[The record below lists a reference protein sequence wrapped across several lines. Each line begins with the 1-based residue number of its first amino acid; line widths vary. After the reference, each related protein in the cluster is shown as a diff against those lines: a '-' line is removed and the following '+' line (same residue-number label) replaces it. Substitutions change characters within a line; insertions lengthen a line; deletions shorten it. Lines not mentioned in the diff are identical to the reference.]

1 MEARAS
7 PTRQTHTRRAAKV
20 VASRRLAA
28 LCLPRVMPPSLLTD
42 PEIAAQVVT
51 MPPTAATH
59 VTSLLAKLEAT
70 NRRHADDI
78 AAHQALA

>member
-1 MEARAS
+1 
-7 PTRQTHTRRAAKV
+7 
-20 VASRRLAA
+20 
-28 LCLPRVMPPSLLTD
+28 MPPSWLTD
-42 PEIAAQVVT
+42 PEIAAQMVT